1 MPGSERGSDRASITN
16 LIDGRGQAS
25 EGTPANTQNPS
36 PEDRRTQTENVEDE
50 KGDVKP
56 SGNEPS
62 GPETSP
68 PDAAASTS
76 TTENTPVSS
85 SSPRISEK
93 TEKTVPAWMRE
104 PEEVQNRYDRY
115 VPRVDSRRRGDGRV
129 AEVRQ
134 DPRYAKYLRQDQEE
148 RRIRR
153 PDDEDEADHKRRR
166 PDVATQFDDRRQG
179 TRKSHGGRA
188 GPAESEEN
196 GDEAGGDEEEETRTN
211 EEPVEAQPYSRLAT
225 SVQST
230 QHYHTFQSHIANKE
244 NKDIN
249 SIVRSHYNQRTI
261 QSKMQGSRTKSPI
274 YKLRNFNN
282 AVKYMLLGNYVRKNP
297 NPGLPTVIL
306 DMCCG
311 KGGDLNKAEF
321 VGADQYVGIDISDAS
336 VKEAFHRYRRNKARF
351 IPRDGGR
358 AGQRDS
364 RKYNFEACFATGDC
378 FQQSI
383 PEILEPNFP
392 GIVNGLFPVDC
403 VLIQFSMHYSFE
415 SEERVRTMLNNVSK
429 SLRPGGTF
437 VGTIPSS
444 DFIRDKIVNKDF
456 VPGTSNKFGNE
467 LYSVTFERPP
477 PSDGIFRPPFGN
489 KYDYFLKDAV
499 DNVPEYVVP
508 FEVFRL
514 MCEEVGLTL
523 RYKKNFIDI
532 FNQEI
537 PKYFHKLNRNLVD
550 GMKRADGRYGAEGAE
565 KEAVSFYLGFAFEKL
580 G

>member
-1 MPGSERGSDRASITN
+1 MSGSEQGSEKASITS
-16 LIDGRGQAS
+16 LIDS
-25 EGTPANTQNPS
+25 EGQRDEATSVSTQNQS
-36 PEDRRTQTENVEDE
+36 PKTQITQTENVEVQNSDLKVTE
-50 KGDVKP
+50 NKP
-56 SGNEPS
+56 KNTEMKPTD
-62 GPETSP
+62 PNTN
-68 PDAAASTS
+68 AS
-76 TTENTPVSS
+76 TTENTPITTSNAQV
-85 SSPRISEK
+85 SEK
-93 TEKTVPAWMRE
+93 SEKTVPAWMRE
-104 PEEVQNRYDRY
+104 PEEAQNRYDRY
-115 VPRVDSRRRGDGRV
+115 VPRVDNRRRGDPRV

-153 PDDEDEADHKRRR
+153 PDDEYEGDHKRRR
-166 PDVATQFDDRRQG
+166 PEMVTQFDDRRQG
-179 TRKSHGGRA
+179 TRKNHPGQA
-188 GPAESEEN
+188 GQLESEEN
-196 GDEAGGDEEEETRTN
+196 GDEQQGDDEEETPGN

-282 AVKYMLLGNYVRKNP
+282 AVKYMLLGNHVRKNP

-456 VPGTSNKFGNE
+456 LPGTNNKFGNE
-467 LYSVTFERPP
+467 LYSVTFDRTP

-523 RYKKNFIDI
+523 RYKKNFIEI

-550 GMKRADGRYGAEGAE
+550 GMKRADGKYGAEGAE

>member
-1 MPGSERGSDRASITN
+1 MAEMENAHERASISN
-16 LIDGRGQAS
+16 LIDADNSGEEHRS
-25 EGTPANTQNPS
+25 ETNEKDIAIEDSAGNQQDQPQEPTNKPTVNEPKATEVTQNTAS
-36 PEDRRTQTENVEDE
+36 DAQSTHISTVNEQAA
-50 KGDVKP
+50 KP
-56 SGNEPS
+56 
-62 GPETSP
+62 
-68 PDAAASTS
+68 
-76 TTENTPVSS
+76 
-85 SSPRISEK
+85 
-93 TEKTVPAWMRE
+93 VPAWMKETESPR
-104 PEEVQNRYDRY
+104 NTYDKY
-115 VPRVDSRRRGDGRV
+115 VPRADERRRGDPR
-129 AEVRQ
+129 ATEQRQ
-134 DPRYAKYLRQDQEE
+134 DLRYAKYMNQNQEE

-153 PDDEDEADHKRRR
+153 REDDDDGENKRTRTGIT
-166 PDVATQFDDRRQG
+166 AQFDDRRQG
-179 TRKSHGGRA
+179 VRKNDTQ
-188 GPAESEEN
+188 AEQGDPDEGSEDQN
-196 GDEAGGDEEEETRTN
+196 DEEQE
-211 EEPVEAQPYSRLAT
+211 EEPMEAQPYSRLAT

-282 AVKYMLLGNYVRKNP
+282 AVKYILLGNHVRRNP
-297 NPGLPTVIL
+297 NAGQPTVIL

-321 VGADQYVGIDISDAS
+321 VGADQYIGVDISDAS

-351 IPRDGGR
+351 IPRNGGR
-358 AGQRDS
+358 QAARDS

-429 SLRPGGTF
+429 SLRPGGSF

-456 VPGTSNKFGNE
+456 LPGTDNKFGND
-467 LYSVTFERPP
+467 LYSVTFHQPP
-477 PSDGIFRPPFGN
+477 PADGVFRPPFGN
-489 KYDYFLKDAV
+489 KYDYFLRDAV

-514 MCEEVGLTL
+514 MCEEYGLTL

-537 PKYFHKLNRNLVD
+537 PKYFHKLNRNLID
-550 GMKRADGRYGAEGAE
+550 GMKRADGKYGAEGAE